1 VPPPAAVVPD
11 AASGAIP
18 QFRFDR
24 LGVRVPAILVSPWVG
39 EGMTDHTIY
48 DHTSLP
54 ATIKKMFG
62 LPSFLTARDAA
73 AATFEHNFL
82 PQARQVALTNLS
94 ARVTATS
101 AVPGAAQTDYSQHQ
115 RSLLALAEV
124 VAAPASTAG
133 PGVDTHARDFL
144 DQPQS
149 P

>member
-1 VPPPAAVVPD
+1 M
-11 AASGAIP
+11 P

-39 EGMTDHTIY
+39 EGVADHTVY
-48 DHTSLP
+48 DHSSLP

-94 ARVTATS
+94 ARLSATS
-101 AVPGAAQTDYSQHQ
+101 AVPGAAETDYSQHQ

-124 VAAPASTAG
+124 MAAPAPPGQAVAG
-133 PGVDTHARDFL
+133 MDTHARDFL
-144 DQPQS
+144 EQPQS